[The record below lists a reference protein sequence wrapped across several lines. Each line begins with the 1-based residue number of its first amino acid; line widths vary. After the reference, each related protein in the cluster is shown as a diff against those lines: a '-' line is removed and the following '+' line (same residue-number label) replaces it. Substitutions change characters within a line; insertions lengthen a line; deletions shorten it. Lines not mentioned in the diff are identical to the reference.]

1 MNQLVNPEAVA
12 ACRKA
17 MISEEQYDDMTMIFT
32 MFADSTR
39 LKIMNALFTSEL
51 CVTDLCELLQMS
63 PSAVS
68 HQLASL
74 KKTKLV
80 KSRKQGKKVY
90 YSMADEHIK
99 NIWKMAFDHI
109 SE

>member
-1 MNQLVNPEAVA
+1 MKHAQTPADR
-12 ACRKA
+12 CRA
-17 MISEEQYDDMTMIFT
+17 GMIKESEFDDMSMLFN

-39 LKIMNALFTSEL
+39 LKIMNALFYEEL
-51 CVTDLCELLQMS
+51 CVSDLCQVLQMS

-80 KSRKQGKKVY
+80 KSRKVGKNVY
-90 YSMADEHIK
+90 YSMSDEHIK
-99 NIWKMAFDHI
+99 NIWKMAYDHI
-109 SE
+109 TE